1 MELFAGRIYMNAEK
15 TGPSPAKKKS
25 VEDIDR
31 NNDTTSQNDK
41 NPNSNSETEIPPN
54 ENIRKFPDET
64 YGDTE
69 IPGREKDL

>member
-1 MELFAGRIYMNAEK
+1 MNVKK
-15 TGPSPAKKKS
+15 TGPSPAQKKS

-41 NPNSNSETEIPPN
+41 NPSSNSETEIPPN
-54 ENIRKFPDET
+54 ENIRKSPDET

>member
-1 MELFAGRIYMNAEK
+1 MTSK
-15 TGPSPAKKKS
+15 STGPSPAKKKS

-31 NNDTTSQNDK
+31 NNDTTSQPEKHSN
-41 NPNSNSETEIPPN
+41 NSETEIPPN

-69 IPGREKDL
+69 IPGRDRDL